1 MEDVPCNLCASRDEE
16 LRFEINGYN
25 IVCCRKCGL
34 VYNNPRPVG
43 GEQSIYGEGHACYS
57 LPPKRSTRKFRGYM
71 RRVERFAKGG
81 DLLDVG
87 CATGEFLLA
96 ARSSGWCVVGLDVSE
111 YATNYA
117 REKHGLSVI
126 TGYVQDADL
135 PPESFDVVTLWA
147 TIEHMR
153 DPNGDLKSLAR
164 LLRPGGLIVVY
175 TGNIGGF
182 RPILQGAK
190 WRLLTPPEHL
200 YFFNRRT
207 LCQMLDQCGFNIL
220 RTETAGRVGLISI
233 PILKQIG
240 NKLRWGDLMYV
251 YGAKR

>member
-1 MEDVPCNLCASRDEE
+1 MEDVQCNLCTGRDEE

-25 IVCCRKCGL
+25 IVRCRECGL
-34 VYNNPRPVG
+34 VYTNPRPHG
-43 GEQSIYGEGHACYS
+43 GEQAIYGEEHPCYS
-57 LPPKRSTRKFRGYM
+57 MKPKRSIRKFRGYV
-71 RRVERFAKGG
+71 RRVERFVKGG

-96 ARSSGWCVVGLDVSE
+96 ARASGWRVTGLDVSE

-117 REKHGLSVI
+117 REKHGLPVI
-126 TGYVQDADL
+126 TGCMQDADL
-135 PPESFDVVTLWA
+135 PPESFDVITLWA

-153 DPNGDLKSLAR
+153 DPKGDLKSLA
-164 LLRPGGLIVVY
+164 LSLRPGGLIVVY
-175 TGNIGGF
+175 TGNISGL
-182 RPILQGAK
+182 RPAAEGAK
-190 WRLLTPPEHL
+190 WPLLTPPEHL
-200 YFFNRRT
+200 YFFSLRT
-207 LCQMLDQCGFNIL
+207 LCQMLDQCGFDIL
-220 RTETAGRVGLISI
+220 RTETAGRVGVVSI